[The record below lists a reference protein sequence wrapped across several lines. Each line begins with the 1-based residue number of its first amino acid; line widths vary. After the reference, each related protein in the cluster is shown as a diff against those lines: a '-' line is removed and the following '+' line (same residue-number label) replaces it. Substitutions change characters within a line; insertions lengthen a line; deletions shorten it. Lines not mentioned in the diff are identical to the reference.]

1 MPDIFP
7 LFALL
12 FAGIAALLF
21 FAPERR
27 ILNFVDYGDAEAVRR
42 LNRYAA
48 PRMLIPAA
56 VNLGCAVAAHL
67 HPALSL
73 PLIFL
78 TPLSVLGVVMWV
90 GIGAGRMRRPR

>member
-7 LFALL
+7 VFALL

-48 PRMLIPAA
+48 PRMLVPAV
-56 VNLGCAVAAHL
+56 VNVGCAVTAHL
-67 HPALSL
+67 HPALSP
-73 PLIFL
+73 PLVFL
-78 TPLSVLGVVMWV
+78 TPLSVLCVVVWV
-90 GIGAGRMRRPR
+90 GLGAGRMHRPR